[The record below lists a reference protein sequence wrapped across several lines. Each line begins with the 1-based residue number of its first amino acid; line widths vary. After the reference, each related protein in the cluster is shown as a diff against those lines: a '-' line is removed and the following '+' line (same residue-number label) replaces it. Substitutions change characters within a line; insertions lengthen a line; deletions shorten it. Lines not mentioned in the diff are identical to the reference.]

1 MKKYRY
7 IYNRYI
13 SGIVEDINYY
23 SKECSKFLK
32 ALGTKAYIP
41 FENINNTS
49 IVDYYLDD
57 IKFYSSIITS
67 EIEEL
72 RNYISFL
79 EHHIYLIDQ
88 ELLDEYE
95 LQ

>member
-32 ALGTKAYIP
+32 ALETKAYIP

-49 IVDYYLDD
+49 NIVL
-57 IKFYSSIITS
+57 KLS
-67 EIEEL
+67 
-72 RNYISFL
+72 
-79 EHHIYLIDQ
+79 
-88 ELLDEYE
+88 LLHKKK
-95 LQ
+95 